1 MPNKIATM
9 AKGCKIGTMR
19 WDISFA
25 LFHHEFHI
33 LLDGGGGGVAGAFDA
48 RDPKGPGPSLIVDF
62 KPHGQEAPIVTFEAH
77 TSAVGE
83 GPA

>member
-9 AKGCKIGTMR
+9 AKGCKIGTMQ

-25 LFHHEFHI
+25 LFHHDFHI

-48 RDPKGPGPSLIVDF
+48 RDPKGPGLWS
-62 KPHGQEAPIVTFEAH
+62 
-77 TSAVGE
+77 
-83 GPA
+83 